1 MPDRAEIAR
10 RVERAEKFLQKGKP
24 ENALEEYLGALQED
38 PENDSIRQMAADISL
53 SLNRVADAA
62 LLLGQLFER
71 QVAVGDATR
80 ASLTYKKLARYV
92 NPSSEQKLRFAQIL
106 ENSNRRLALETYESA
121 LKELTARGE
130 KKEQLAVLKRIV
142 ALEPGLQN
150 FLRLG
155 EAASQQGDGKGA
167 AAAFL
172 RAAELTVEAGGG
184 AAAFFERAYA
194 EDPTNPKVALSYGN
208 SLLEQGEIGA
218 AIFILEPFVHAGQ
231 VSTELREIYARAL
244 MAANRWADA
253 EPHVWALFEQNP
265 TRIHQVAML
274 IGSMLDSEADGD
286 AIALARKLEQHHRRR
301 GERRAF
307 VTLMQDII
315 ASHRASAEM
324 LELMVELFNASNRES
339 DYCQTL
345 LRLYDMYFKAANF
358 EKAGECLDRAAEVDP
373 YEPGHQKRLE
383 QLRGKISD
391 QRYKVIAA
399 RFTGVTKGPEPAA
412 KSPEPTLGGA
422 TLQDLMLQAE
432 ILVQYGM
439 RSKAIERLQ
448 RIQELFPQEEER
460 NQDLQRLFLSAG
472 MTPRYGAGSA
482 APVPPASSAA
492 ASPAQTAGPAAP
504 FVPAAAQEQGSDVTQ
519 LQRIAEIT
527 RKVNR
532 QSNLNAVLST
542 TVNEIGSQWKAS
554 RCIAALR
561 KPGQS
566 PAAVQQY
573 CENGTVPAPASA
585 LAKLVVTLHD
595 LATAKGSLN
604 LVDAMGTAD
613 LQGIRETLGDLN
625 ITSVLALPLSDGQEQ
640 TGVLLL
646 TQDRTRGFHSS
657 DVVVLRTIGEQVA
670 IALNNVG
677 LRRLVHN
684 LSVTD
689 ESSGLLT
696 RSSYLDLLQAETRR
710 GLQQGTPLTLLLMR
724 FGKDTALTKELGEQA
739 VEETMQQIGKILS
752 AHIRQN
758 DLAFRYDLTTVAIIL
773 GETALKEGLMA
784 VEKLRRLLTQ
794 IHFPGKEEPVN
805 FYAGLAESVMRPGFD
820 AVDIVTEVINRAE
833 AALESARM
841 QGMGQ
846 VATLEPSIAS
856 AAVA

>member
-24 ENALEEYLGALQED
+24 ENALEEYLAALQED

-53 SLNRVADAA
+53 SLNRVSEAA
-62 LLLGQLFER
+62 ALLGQLFER
-71 QVAVGDATR
+71 QVSVGDATR
-80 ASLTYKKLARYV
+80 ASLTYKKLARYIT
-92 NPSSEQKLRFAQIL
+92 PSCEQKIRFGQIL

-121 LKELTARGE
+121 LKELAARGD

-155 EAASQQGDGKGA
+155 EAASQLGDGKGA

-194 EDPTNPKVALSYGN
+194 EDPSNPKVALSYGN
-208 SLLEQGEIGA
+208 SLLDQGEIGA
-218 AIFILEPFVHAGQ
+218 AIFIIEPFVHAGQ
-231 VSTELREIYARAL
+231 VTAELREIYARAL
-244 MAANRWADA
+244 MAANRWVDA

-265 TRIHQVAML
+265 TRIHQVATL
-274 IGSMLDSEADGD
+274 IGSMLDAEADAD
-286 AIALARKLEQHHRRR
+286 AIALARKLEQHQRRR
-301 GERRAF
+301 GERRSF
-307 VTLMQDII
+307 VTLMQDIT

-345 LRLYDMYFKAANF
+345 LRLYDLYFKTANF

-373 YEPGHQKRLE
+373 YEPGHQKRLD
-383 QLRGKISD
+383 QLRGKITD

-399 RFTGVTKGPEPAA
+399 RFTGVTKSNEPAA
-412 KSPEPTLGGA
+412 KTPEPTLGGA

-472 MTPRYGAGSA
+472 MNPRYGA
-482 APVPPASSAA
+482 
-492 ASPAQTAGPAAP
+492 AGA
-504 FVPAAAQEQGSDVTQ
+504 PAAAATSSSVSMGTSIAPVIPATAPATQDQGDVSH

-527 RKVNR
+527 RKLNR

-542 TVNEIGSQWKAS
+542 TANEIGSQWKAT

-566 PAAVQQY
+566 PTAVQQY
-573 CENGTVPAPASA
+573 CENGVVPAPASA
-585 LAKLVVTLHD
+585 LAKLVSTLHD
-595 LATAKGSLN
+595 LAAAKGSLN
-604 LVDAMGTAD
+604 LADAMGTAD
-613 LQGIRETLGDLN
+613 LQGIREVLGDLN
-625 ITSVLALPLSDGQEQ
+625 ITSLLALPLSDGQEQ
-640 TGVLLL
+640 AGVLLL
-646 TQDRTRGFHSS
+646 TQDRTRGWHSS

-689 ESSGLLT
+689 ENSGLLT

-724 FGKDTALTKELGEQA
+724 FGKDTSLTKELGEQA
-739 VEETMQQIGKILS
+739 LEETMQQIGKALS

-784 VEKLRRLLTQ
+784 VEKLRRLVTQ

-805 FYAGLAESVMRPGFD
+805 FYAGLAEAVMRPGFD
-820 AVDIVTEVINRAE
+820 PVDIVTEVINRTE
-833 AALESARM
+833 AALESARV
-841 QGMGQ
+841 QGFGQ
-846 VATLEPSIAS
+846 VVTLEASVAS

>member
-38 PENDSIRQMAADISL
+38 AENDSIRQMAADISL

-62 LLLGQLFER
+62 VLLGQLFER

-92 NPSSEQKLRFAQIL
+92 NPSCEQKLRFAQIL

-121 LKELTARGE
+121 LKELAARGD

-184 AAAFFERAYA
+184 AAAFFERAYS

-208 SLLEQGEIGA
+208 SLLDQGEIGA

-231 VSTELREIYARAL
+231 VSSELRETYARAL
-244 MAANRWADA
+244 IAANRWADA

-265 TRIHQVAML
+265 TRIHQVATL

-286 AIALARKLEQHHRRR
+286 AIALARKLEQYQRRR

-307 VTLMQDII
+307 VALMQDII

-391 QRYKVIAA
+391 QRYKVIGA
-399 RFTGVTKGPEPAA
+399 RFTGVTKSHEPAA

-472 MTPRYGAGSA
+472 MTPRYGSGGAPA
-482 APVPPASSAA
+482 AQPPSSVPATAQVAA
-492 ASPAQTAGPAAP
+492 PAAP
-504 FVPAAAQEQGSDVTQ
+504 SFPAAAQEQGSDVAQ

-527 RKVNR
+527 RKLNR

-566 PAAVQQY
+566 PTAVQQY
-573 CENGTVPAPASA
+573 CEHGTVPAPASA
-585 LAKLVVTLHD
+585 LAKLVSTLHD
-595 LATAKGSLN
+595 LATVKGSLN

-613 LQGIRETLGDLN
+613 LQGMRELLGDLN

-646 TQDRTRGFHSS
+646 TQDRTRGWHSS
-657 DVVVLRTIGEQVA
+657 DVVVLKTIGEQVA

-710 GLQQGTPLTLLLMR
+710 SLQQGTPLTLLLMR
-724 FGKDTALTKELGEQA
+724 FGKDTSLTKELGEQA

-758 DLAFRYDLTTVAIIL
+758 DLAFRYDLTTVAVIL

-794 IHFPGKEEPVN
+794 VHFPGKEEPVN
-805 FYAGLAESVMRPGFD
+805 FYAGLAESVLRPGYD
-820 AVDIVTEVINRAE
+820 PVDIVTEVINRAE
-833 AALESARM
+833 AALESARV

-846 VATLEPSIAS
+846 VVTLEPSIAS

>member
-53 SLNRVADAA
+53 SLNRVSEAA
-62 LLLGQLFER
+62 ALLGQLFER
-71 QVAVGDATR
+71 QVSVGDATR
-80 ASLTYKKLARYV
+80 ASLTYKKLARYIT
-92 NPSSEQKLRFAQIL
+92 PSCEQKIRFGQIL

-121 LKELTARGE
+121 LKELAARGD

-155 EAASQQGDGKGA
+155 EAASQLGDGKGA

-194 EDPTNPKVALSYGN
+194 EDPSNPKVALSYGN
-208 SLLEQGEIGA
+208 SLLDQGEIGA
-218 AIFILEPFVHAGQ
+218 AIFIIEPFVHAGQ
-231 VSTELREIYARAL
+231 VTPELREIYARAL
-244 MAANRWADA
+244 MGANRWVDA

-265 TRIHQVAML
+265 TRIHQVATL
-274 IGSMLDSEADGD
+274 IGSMLDAEADAD
-286 AIALARKLEQHHRRR
+286 AIALARKLEQHQRRR
-301 GERRAF
+301 GERRSF
-307 VTLMQDII
+307 VTLMQDIT

-345 LRLYDMYFKAANF
+345 LRLYDLYFKTANF

-373 YEPGHQKRLE
+373 YEPGHQKRLD

-399 RFTGVTKGPEPAA
+399 RFTGVTKSNEPAA
-412 KSPEPTLGGA
+412 KTPEPTLGGA

-472 MTPRYGAGSA
+472 MTPRYGA
-482 APVPPASSAA
+482 
-492 ASPAQTAGPAAP
+492 AGA
-504 FVPAAAQEQGSDVTQ
+504 PAAAATSSSVSTGTSIAPVIPAIAPATQEQGDVSH

-527 RKVNR
+527 RKLNR

-542 TVNEIGSQWKAS
+542 TANEIGSQWKAT

-566 PAAVQQY
+566 TTAVQQY
-573 CENGTVPAPASA
+573 CENGVVPAPASS
-585 LAKLVVTLHD
+585 LAKLVSTLHD
-595 LATAKGSLN
+595 LAAAKGSLN
-604 LVDAMGTAD
+604 LADAMGMAD
-613 LQGIRETLGDLN
+613 LQVIREVLGDMN
-625 ITSVLALPLSDGQEQ
+625 ITSLLALPLSDGQEQ
-640 TGVLLL
+640 AGVLLL
-646 TQDRTRGFHSS
+646 TQDRTRGWHSS

-724 FGKDTALTKELGEQA
+724 FGKDTSLIKELGEQA
-739 VEETMQQIGKILS
+739 LEETMQQIGKALA

-784 VEKLRRLLTQ
+784 VEKLRRLVTQ
-794 IHFPGKEEPVN
+794 IHFAGKEEPVN
-805 FYAGLAESVMRPGFD
+805 FYAGLAEAVMRPGFD
-820 AVDIVTEVINRAE
+820 PVDIVTEVINRTE
-833 AALESARM
+833 AALESARV
-841 QGMGQ
+841 QGLGQ
-846 VATLEPSIAS
+846 VVTLEASVAS